1 MDGWMA
7 KGQSAS
13 VSQSG
18 GRQNVANDAAGFWAT
33 SIAPGF
39 LWSSGPQAISC
50 HCRTT
55 HDGDK

>member
-1 MDGWMA
+1 MA

-39 LWSSGPQAISC
+39 LWSSGYLVSLS
-50 HCRTT
+50 
-55 HDGDK
+55 HDSRR

>member
-1 MDGWMA
+1 MA